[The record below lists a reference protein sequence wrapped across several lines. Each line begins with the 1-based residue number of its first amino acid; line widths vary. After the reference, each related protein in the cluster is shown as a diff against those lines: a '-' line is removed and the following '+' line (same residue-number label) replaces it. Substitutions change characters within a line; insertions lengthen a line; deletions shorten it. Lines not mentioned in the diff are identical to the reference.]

1 MNLNS
6 DRRLEMNTLRKLCNW
21 YFSRKA
27 LPYWGILAMDCT
39 IVFLSGLFV
48 YYLQYGGL
56 SFALHFWQV
65 TFGLCVCLVLY
76 VFAFFIF
83 HTYHGVM
90 RYSGFVDLHRV
101 AYSTATASI
110 GVCILHQIQVHGGF
124 TPYLL
129 IPRFE
134 NSLLLFIVATMLM
147 WCLRVFVKSLH
158 DISRGDDSIQKVF
171 IYGCMQGGI
180 ALAKS
185 IRNENPRRYRLRGFI
200 STDPSLNGS
209 WLLGEHVYLDDD
221 NVVETMK
228 KYQVSTLL
236 VSPLQR
242 EKFITRT
249 TLIDALIKAGI
260 KILISPAE
268 AVEWDGKSDLSHKEL
283 REVEIED
290 LLPRDKIEID
300 MNAIGNM
307 LRGKRILITGAAGSI
322 GSEMSRQ
329 VAKYNPS
336 ELVLVDQAETPMHD
350 VRLYMARN
358 HGDLKTWTIVG
369 SITNNKQME
378 RIFSK
383 HKPEYVFHAA
393 AYKHVPMM
401 EDNPAMA
408 VQNNIYG
415 TRVIADLAVKYGT
428 KKFVMISTDK
438 AVNPTN
444 VMGCSKRICE
454 IYCQALNAEVQAV
467 QNGSSEQC
475 SGSIVG
481 SSGSSG
487 SSEQCSGSIVGSNGS
502 NGSSGS
508 RGLNGSQSIEQI
520 EQTKSLNQ
528 TIRPNGNI
536 RRFSNI
542 SESKGTL
549 EAGLSDNQTGGV
561 QVRQSLCPADSSIS
575 GICDGQHSGGIR
587 ETREQGVQELPVH
600 SQGFLRRT
608 EESSDESS
616 RCELHNGRDLQSDV
630 CGLQEAV
637 NRDNQLHQ
645 DNQGFG
651 IQGDKVPVGLEP
663 SEAIE
668 PLEPFEP
675 NKLRQFDG
683 SLPVTQ
689 FVTTRFGNV
698 LGSNGSVIPIFKEQI
713 RKGGP
718 VTVTHPD
725 IIRYFMLIPEAC
737 RLVLQAGTM
746 GHGGEIYV
754 FDMGKPVRIA
764 DLAQRMIDLSG
775 AKNIKILYTGLRDG
789 EKLYEELLASKENTI
804 PTPHP
809 NIMVAQVPEYPYE
822 QALQNETELH
832 RISKSFDEMA
842 IVKKMKEIVPEFKS
856 NNSKYEILDV

>member
-1 MNLNS
+1 
-6 DRRLEMNTLRKLCNW
+6 
-21 YFSRKA
+21 
-27 LPYWGILAMDCT
+27 
-39 IVFLSGLFV
+39 
-48 YYLQYGGL
+48 
-56 SFALHFWQV
+56 
-65 TFGLCVCLVLY
+65 
-76 VFAFFIF
+76 
-83 HTYHGVM
+83 M

-249 TLIDALIKAGI
+249 TLIDSLIKAGI

-300 MNAIGNM
+300 MDAIGNM

-378 RIFSK
+378 RIFSE

-454 IYCQALNAEVQAV
+454 IYCQALNAH
-467 QNGSSEQC
+467 
-475 SGSIVG
+475 
-481 SSGSSG
+481 
-487 SSEQCSGSIVGSNGS
+487 
-502 NGSSGS
+502 
-508 RGLNGSQSIEQI
+508 L
-520 EQTKSLNQ
+520 
-528 TIRPNGNI
+528 
-536 RRFSNI
+536 
-542 SESKGTL
+542 
-549 EAGLSDNQTGGV
+549 
-561 QVRQSLCPADSSIS
+561 RQ
-575 GICDGQHSGGIR
+575 
-587 ETREQGVQELPVH
+587 
-600 SQGFLRRT
+600 
-608 EESSDESS
+608 
-616 RCELHNGRDLQSDV
+616 
-630 CGLQEAV
+630 QEAK
-637 NRDNQLHQ
+637 NPSL
-645 DNQGFG
+645 QGG
-651 IQGDKVPVGLEP
+651 AGVGC
-663 SEAIE
+663 
-668 PLEPFEP
+668 
-675 NKLRQFDG
+675 
-683 SLPVTQ
+683 Q

-718 VTVTHPD
+718 VTVTHKD
-725 IIRYFMLIPEAC
+725 IIRFFMLIPEAC

-775 AKNIKILYTGLRDG
+775 AKGVEIQYTGLRDG
-789 EKLYEELLASKENTI
+789 EKLYEEVLNDAEQTK
-804 PTPHP
+804 PTSHP
-809 NIMVAQVPEYPYE
+809 KIMVAQVREYPYSL
-822 QALQNETELH
+822 ALQNEIDLYELSIH
-832 RISKSFDEMA
+832 SDDMS
-842 IVKKMKEIVPEFKS
+842 IVKKMKEIVPEYKS
-856 NNSKYEILDV
+856 QHSKYEVLDKL